1 MDVKNYN
8 RNRKKP
14 VRKKGLRIV
23 AFLILFIGVVL
34 AVFRYYKFMS
44 KSIYEES
51 VSHLTEVLHQS
62 DQMLRELTNKN
73 LTYLHIWGE
82 NLQNISG
89 EDEIRDYIKKA
100 QEDAGFLEFF
110 FLSSDG
116 DYKMATGETGYL
128 GLQEN
133 IEEDIRQGNDVI
145 ANAAVPGKSQL
156 LVFATP
162 KAHGIY
168 QGFEYDAIAI
178 AYENSDIVDVLDI
191 SAFDGNAQSFIIH
204 PDGRVVIDHS
214 SELWGNVYNFF
225 GFLSRHSDMSE
236 KEINVLLE
244 KFKAGRTDAML
255 LNLDGRNYYLVY
267 EKSDIQDWMFL
278 GLVQAD
284 IVNASMNNLQFT
296 TMLLVGAVVLCI
308 AAFFIS
314 LIIQKNRKNL
324 RRKDVEIRYRDEL
337 FQKLSMNVDDVF
349 LMLDAQTYQT
359 DYVSPNAEKLL
370 GITVEQIRKDIR
382 VLRKLHPADS
392 EDSQKNHLKEIPVHE
407 QQEWDCEFIHR
418 KTGERRWFHNIAMG
432 SEVNGEKKY
441 ILVMSDRTSD
451 RKMNQ
456 ALSEAVHAAETANRA
471 KSIFLSNMSHDIRTP
486 MNAIIGFTTLAASN
500 IDDKKRVQDYLGK
513 ILSSSKHLLSLIND
527 ILDMSRIESGKI
539 HLEETEVCLSDV
551 LHDLKTIISG
561 QIHAKQLELY
571 MDAMDVTNED
581 VYCDKLR
588 LNQILLN
595 LLSNAV
601 KFTPAGGTVSVRF
614 RQYPGKAKGSE
625 LYEFRVKDNGIG
637 MSQEFVQKIF
647 SPFERERTSTV
658 SRTQGTGLGMAIT
671 KNIVDMM
678 GGTIEVQTEQDKGT
692 EFIVRL
698 PFRTQPEHHRIEK
711 ISELEGLK
719 ALVVDDDFNTCDSV
733 TKMLVKFGMRSE
745 WTVSGKEAVLRAR
758 QSMELGDAFHAYII
772 DWRLPDMNG
781 IEVTRQIRS
790 LDDNTPII
798 ILTAYDWSDIE
809 TEARTAGVT
818 AFCAKPLFM
827 SDIRETLMAA
837 IGQKQAQAE
846 DKILPAADLDF
857 RGRRILLV
865 EDNELNSEI
874 AVEILKEYGFLVDTA
889 ENGAEAVEKIKNS
902 IPGDYDLVLMD
913 VQMPVMNG
921 YEATKQI
928 RALTDPALSGITILA
943 MTANAFDED
952 RKKVLECGMDG
963 FLSKPIIIEELIDTL
978 QKNLD

>member
-23 AFLILFIGVVL
+23 AFLLLFIGVVL

-314 LIIQKNRKNL
+314 LIIQKNRKNI

-486 MNAIIGFTTLAASN
+486 MNAIVGLTAIAGANVESQ
-500 IDDKKRVQDYLGK
+500 DRVIECLGK
-513 ILSSSKHLLSLIND
+513 ITESSRHLLGLINEV
-527 ILDMSRIESGKI
+527 LDMARIESGKMT
-539 HLEETEVCLSDV
+539 LA
-551 LHDLKTIISG
+551 
-561 QIHAKQLELY
+561 Q
-571 MDAMDVTNED
+571 ED
-581 VYCDKLR
+581 F
-588 LNQILLN
+588 N
-595 LLSNAV
+595 L
-601 KFTPAGGTVSVRF
+601 
-614 RQYPGKAKGSE
+614 SE
-625 LYEFRVKDNGIG
+625 LVDNLITLTKPVLDEHKHNFDIHINHIEHEAVCGDSLRIQQVFVNLMSNVIKYTPDGGNIIFSIEEKPNGFSELGCYEFTIEDNGIG
-637 MSQEFVQKIF
+637 MSPEFQKIMFDPF
-647 SPFERERTSTV
+647 SRADDHRTTRV
-658 SRTQGTGLGMAIT
+658 QGTGLGMAISR
-671 KNIVDMM
+671 NIVNLMN
-678 GGTIEVQTEQDKGT
+678 GTIKVDSTLHKGTKITVTIYLDLQETEKEQDKNLMN
-692 EFIVRL
+692 L
-698 PFRTQPEHHRIEK
+698 PV
-711 ISELEGLK
+711 
-719 ALVVDDDFNTCDSV
+719 LVVDDDKTCCESTV
-733 TKMLVKFGMRSE
+733 ATLKEIGIAGE
-745 WTVSGKEAVLRAR
+745 WVLSGREAVERCYAR
-758 QSMELGDAFHAYII
+758 HELKNDYFAVIL
-772 DWRLPDMNG
+772 DWKMPDMDG
-781 IEVTRQIRS
+781 IETARQIRKRIGKEI
-790 LDDNTPII
+790 PII
-798 ILTAYDWSDIE
+798 VLTSYEFSKIE
-809 TEARTAGVT
+809 EEAKAAGVD
-818 AFCAKPLFM
+818 AFVAKPLFR
-827 SDIRETLMAA
+827 SRLTATLRQFTSGRKENTARNYLETLS
-837 IGQKQAQAE
+837 E
-846 DKILPAADLDF
+846 ADYT
-857 RGRRILLV
+857 GKRILLV
-865 EDNELNSEI
+865 EDNELNREIGVEILQMTGAEVEIAENGKI
-874 AVEILKEYGFLVDTA
+874 AVEKV
-889 ENGAEAVEKIKNS
+889 EASPE
-902 IPGDYDLVLMD
+902 GLYDLVFMD
-913 VQMPVMNG
+913 IQMPVMNG
-921 YEATKQI
+921 YEATAAI
-928 RALTDPALSGITILA
+928 RSLPGAKGKLPIVA
-943 MTANAFDED
+943 MTANAFAED
-952 RKKVLECGMDG
+952 VQLAKNTGMNGHIAKPLDMNKLNDVL
-963 FLSKPIIIEELIDTL
+963 
-978 QKNLD
+978 KNWL